1 VNVAFKNRIIVGLGK
16 TGLSVARYL
25 HSVGVAFSVMDS
37 RMNPPG
43 LAEFSREFPQ
53 VPLTLGEFSAEL
65 LRVADELVVSPGI
78 SLDTP
83 AIRSAIAAGVAV
95 TGDIDIFSKAVNAPI
110 LAVTGSNGKSTV
122 VSLLGAMARAA
133 GINVAIGGN
142 LDGAEAAPALDL
154 LRGEAR
160 ELYVLEL
167 SSFQLE
173 TTSMLGARAAVIL
186 NISDDHMDRYASV
199 QDYAAAKQ
207 RIFRGCQHIVLNRDE
222 VQIALPGADSSSV
235 SSFGLDAPG
244 SDAWGVLTQQG
255 RIFLA
260 RGNTA
265 VLAADEMKIAGKH
278 NVANALAALAL
289 GEAAGLPVT
298 AMLEALRRFPGLP
311 HRCQWVRVHAG
322 VNYYNDS
329 KGTNVGASIVAIESL
344 GELATGK
351 LVLIAGGIGKEADFS
366 PMLPV
371 IARFLRLA
379 ILIGRDAG
387 RIAAV
392 FKHGVQVVLASSM
405 EAAVQLASENAQP
418 GDVVLLSPACASLDM
433 FTDFAH
439 RGRVFTQAVE
449 ALS

>member
-1 VNVAFKNRIIVGLGK
+1 
-16 TGLSVARYL
+16 
-25 HSVGVAFSVMDS
+25 
-37 RMNPPG
+37 
-43 LAEFSREFPQ
+43 
-53 VPLTLGEFSAEL
+53 
-65 LRVADELVVSPGI
+65 
-78 SLDTP
+78 
-83 AIRSAIAAGVAV
+83 
-95 TGDIDIFSKAVNAPI
+95 
-110 LAVTGSNGKSTV
+110 
-122 VSLLGAMARAA
+122 
-133 GINVAIGGN
+133 
-142 LDGAEAAPALDL
+142 
-154 LRGEAR
+154 
-160 ELYVLEL
+160 
-167 SSFQLE
+167 
-173 TTSMLGARAAVIL
+173 MLGARAAVIL

-207 RIFRGCQHIVLNRDE
+207 RIFRGCQHIVLNRDDVLTE
-222 VQIALPGADSSSV
+222 PSGADSRSV
-235 SSFGLDAPG
+235 SSFGLDAPA
-244 SDAWGVLTQQG
+244 SDVWGVLTQQG
-255 RIFLA
+255 RTFLA
-260 RGNTA
+260 RGNTVA
-265 VLAADEMKIAGKH
+265 LAADEMKIAGKH

-289 GEAAGLPVT
+289 GEAVGLPVT
-298 AMLEALRRFPGLP
+298 AMLEALRQFPGLP

-344 GELATGK
+344 GELAAGK

-371 IARFLRLA
+371 VARFVRLA

-392 FKHGVQVVLASSM
+392 FKHSVQVVLASSM
-405 EAAVQLASENAQP
+405 EAAVQLATENAQP